1 MERAGI
7 KSMTNDSM
15 TVREFSGK
23 DFLLKGRRN
32 KMEAAAIK
40 EDTSVHEGKF
50 LTFALGNEEY
60 GVEILKVREIMGLM
74 EITTVPQTP
83 EYMKGV
89 INLRG
94 KVIPIIDLRLKF
106 AMPEVEHTKETCII
120 VVEVGSAQIGIIVD
134 SVSEVTDI
142 RGEDIEEAPSFGQ
155 GIDTNFIMGLGK
167 VKEKIIILLDIERVL
182 SSEEMEIVGQLAKE

>member
-1 MERAGI
+1 
-7 KSMTNDSM
+7 
-15 TVREFSGK
+15 
-23 DFLLKGRRN
+23 
-32 KMEAAAIK
+32 MEAVAEKKGVSA
-40 EDTSVHEGKF
+40 HEGKF
-50 LTFALGNEEY
+50 LTFVLGNEEY
-60 GVEILKVREIMGLM
+60 GVEILKVREIMGIM

-83 EYMKGV
+83 DYMKGV

-120 VVEVGSAQIGIIVD
+120 VAEVGAAQVGVIVD

-142 RGEDIEEAPSFGQ
+142 KGEDIEEAPSFGQ

-167 VKEKIIILLDIERVL
+167 TKKKIIILLDIEKVL
-182 SSEEMEIVGQLAKE
+182 TTEELKMVKEIAAE

>member
-1 MERAGI
+1 
-7 KSMTNDSM
+7 
-15 TVREFSGK
+15 
-23 DFLLKGRRN
+23 
-32 KMEAAAIK
+32 MEASAIK
-40 EDTSVHEGKF
+40 EDTSVHEGKC

-120 VVEVGSAQIGIIVD
+120 VVEVGSEQIGIIVD

-142 RGEDIEEAPSFGQ
+142 KGEDIEEATSFGQ
-155 GIDTNFIMGLGK
+155 GIDSNFIMGLGK